1 MGEGFIVNGGQRWRV
16 CRLVRARERAA
27 EKSPRLI
34 PGKSGARETSLKL
47 SDGISASGDKKTS

>member
-1 MGEGFIVNGGQRWRV
+1 MGAGFIVSGGHRWRV
-16 CRLVRARERAA
+16 RRLVRARERAA

-34 PGKSGARETSLKL
+34 PGKSGARATLLKL